1 MSHLDALDQDPMPY
15 GLKPNP
21 QQKERVCGDRDVSPC
36 GFGMIEVVKNSRV
49 SHCDQKGHHHSIYS
63 LDFQYGGSRL
73 ATGGGGTQ
81 KSLQF
86 FKILILSR
94 CNCSDLESRF
104 IITTGKL

>member
-1 MSHLDALDQDPMPY
+1 MSRLDALDQDPMPY
-15 GLKPNP
+15 GLKPNADGESLWR
-21 QQKERVCGDRDVSPC
+21 QRCVALWL
-36 GFGMIEVVKNSRV
+36 GMIEVVKNSRV